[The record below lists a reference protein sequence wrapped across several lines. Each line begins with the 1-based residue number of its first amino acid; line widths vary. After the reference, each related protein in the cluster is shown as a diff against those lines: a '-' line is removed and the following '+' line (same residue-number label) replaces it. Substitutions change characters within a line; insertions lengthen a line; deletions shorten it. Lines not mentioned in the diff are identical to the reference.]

1 VTDQTIS
8 TDTTSATFQLSVT
21 SGGVAR
27 FGYTTATPAISEST
41 TIGTAITS
49 PAISTAV
56 QIVSY
61 AWAITDSHFSINSST
76 GVISVAQPLNY
87 NINNTYTLQVIGTT
101 AALAFYV
108 VTVTIT
114 IQNPVVTIISPASNS
129 QFTGTVGN
137 SFGTNLVASGGT
149 SPYTFTIGA
158 GSLPPGLNLDT
169 HGSISG
175 TPTTAGT
182 YTVSF
187 RATDIYAAPLA
198 GISGITF
205 LITGGATPIPVP
217 DPVQSSK
224 LTSYT
229 PETVTVGSPT
239 SISATGIFDRTIS
252 NISLNGVLIP
262 LKSWTQTATSVVIS
276 PLTFAAGTNYIEIF
290 NGAVPLLSPL
300 KLTGTNT
307 NKSAAVA
314 LTSSKI
320 TYIRCVNGN
329 RIRIAFGHSPSCPS
343 GYAKG

>member
-41 TIGTAITS
+41 TVGTAITS

-76 GVISVAQPLNY
+76 GVISIAQPLNY

-137 SFGTNLVASGGT
+137 SFG
-149 SPYTFTIGA
+149 
-158 GSLPPGLNLDT
+158 
-169 HGSISG
+169 
-175 TPTTAGT
+175 
-182 YTVSF
+182 
-187 RATDIYAAPLA
+187 
-198 GISGITF
+198 
-205 LITGGATPIPVP
+205 ATPIPVP

-262 LKSWTQTATSVVIS
+262 LTSWTQTATSVVIS
-276 PLTFAAGTNYIEIF
+276 PLTFAAGTNFIQIF

-329 RIRIAFGHSPSCPS
+329 RIRIAFGHSPSCHRVTRRDKS
-343 GYAKG
+343 RGSAIS